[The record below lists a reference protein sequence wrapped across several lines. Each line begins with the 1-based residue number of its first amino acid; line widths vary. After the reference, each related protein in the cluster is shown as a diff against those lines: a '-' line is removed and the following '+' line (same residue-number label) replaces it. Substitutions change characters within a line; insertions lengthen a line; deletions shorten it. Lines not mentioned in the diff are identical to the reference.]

1 MALLDALMA
10 FVMEHPFI
18 TFAIATALVFDFVN
32 GFHDSANAIAT
43 VVATKVLTPA
53 QALTMAA
60 FFNFIGPFVFSL
72 AVATTVGKGIIQTS
86 TIDAALLPATI
97 FAALFGAI
105 VWNLITWYVGL
116 PSSSSHALVGGLVGA
131 ALAAVGPSGVVMPTW
146 NEVLGIG
153 EYALLGVAGGAA
165 GAFGAYALSRVR
177 LPRGLLL
184 PLCVVG
190 ALAMGGLYFFTHAR
204 PALAPKEVLKFG
216 LHMLTML
223 FMGAIFGAVL
233 WAASQQRMSL
243 RLLPGFAVFG
253 ICTSLVIAVLL
264 NLLPLGGVTKTVL
277 FMVVSP
283 ILGFFAG
290 FLLASAVAWVALNRE
305 PSTVA
310 SGSKR
315 AQIFS
320 ASFYALMHGTN
331 DAQKTMGIIAVLL
344 IAAGAASATDFQV
357 PTWVVLTSAAAMGL
371 GTLLGGWRIIKTMA
385 SRITHLTPIQGF
397 AAETGGGV
405 VLVGMA
411 EAGIPVSTTHAIT
424 ASIMGVGATKRASA
438 VRWGVGRRIVGAWV
452 FTMPA
457 SALCAFLAYYLVRPS
472 ALAWFRENPFVLVA
486 AGAVVVVGLVG
497 GYVVARRARRQPLPP
512 PAPLDG
518 APR

>member
-1 MALLDALMA
+1 MVLDALWG

-18 TFAIATALVFDFVN
+18 TFAIVTALVFDFVN

-72 AVATTVGKGIIQTS
+72 AVATTVGKGIIQTT
-86 TIDAALLPATI
+86 TIDPAVLPATI

-131 ALAAVGPSGVVMPTW
+131 ALAAVGPAGVVMPTW

-153 EYALLGVAGGAA
+153 EYVVLGVAGGIL
-165 GAFGAYALSRVR
+165 GGFGAYGLSRVR

-190 ALAMGGLYFFTHAR
+190 ALAMGGLYFSTHA
-204 PALAPKEVLKFG
+204 LPKAQAKDLLKWG

-223 FMGAIFGAVL
+223 FMGSIFGAVL

-243 RLLPGFAVFG
+243 RLVPGFAVFG
-253 ICTSLVIAVLL
+253 ICVSLVVAVLM

-277 FMVVSP
+277 FMMVSP

-290 FLLASAVAWVALNRE
+290 FLLASAVAWVALRQE

-344 IAAGAASATDFQV
+344 IAAGAASATNFEV
-357 PTWVVLTSAAAMGL
+357 PTWVVVTSAAAMGL
-371 GTLLGGWRIIKTMA
+371 GTLTGGWRIIKTMA

-438 VRWGVGRRIVGAWV
+438 VRWGVGRRIVGAWI
-452 FTMPA
+452 FTIPA
-457 SALCAFLAYYLVRPS
+457 SALCAFLAYYLVQPAALLWYRANPAVPIGL
-472 ALAWFRENPFVLVA
+472 ALAIA
-486 AGAVVVVGLVG
+486 AALVG
-497 GYVVARRARRQPLPP
+497 GYVISRRARKQPLPP
-512 PAPLDG
+512 PAPIEG

>member
-1 MALLDALMA
+1 MVLDALWG
-10 FVMEHPFI
+10 FVLEHPFI

-72 AVATTVGKGIIQTS
+72 AVATTVGKGIIHTKGVDS
-86 TIDAALLPATI
+86 ALLASII
-97 FAALFGAI
+97 FAGLFGAI

-146 NEVLGIG
+146 DEVLGIG
-153 EYALLGVAGGAA
+153 RYALYGILGGVAGG
-165 GAFGAYALSRVR
+165 FGAYALSRAR
-177 LPRGLLL
+177 LPRSVLA
-184 PLCVVG
+184 PLCGAG
-190 ALAMGGLYFFTHAR
+190 ALAMGWLYLSTHAL
-204 PALAPKEVLKFG
+204 PALEVKDLLKYG

-233 WAASQQRMSL
+233 WAATQQKMSL
-243 RLLPGFAVFG
+243 SLLPGFAVFG
-253 ICTSLVIAVLL
+253 LCVSLVVAVLL

-277 FMVVSP
+277 FMMVSP

-290 FLLASAVAWVALNRE
+290 FLLASAVAWVALRQE

-315 AQIFS
+315 AQIVS

-344 IAAGAASATDFQV
+344 IAAGTASATSFEV
-357 PTWVVLTSAAAMGL
+357 PTWVVVTSAAAMGL
-371 GTLLGGWRIIKTMA
+371 GTLTGGWRIIKTMA

-424 ASIMGVGATKRASA
+424 ASIMGVGATRRASA

-452 FTMPA
+452 FTIPA
-457 SALCAFLAYYLVRPS
+457 SALCAFLAYYAVQPRLLV
-472 ALAWFRENPFVLVA
+472 WYRENPTVPALALGGVALVVLI
-486 AGAVVVVGLVG
+486 
-497 GYVVARRARRQPLPP
+497 GYVIARRGRKQPVPP
-512 PAPLDG
+512 PAPIEG
-518 APR
+518 TTR